1 MAANRAFAR
10 GLFLDRLGETS
21 ADMRLM
27 TAGRLRLVTFVMLS
41 CGLLSERQLS
51 AEEPLRMN
59 QLQVVGTHNSYHTR
73 EKPIASGRAA
83 AWNYTHPPLDV
94 QLDRGVRSF
103 ELDLHW
109 RNGEFQVFHVPLIDE
124 GTTCKTLAEALATVR
139 RWSDSHPNHVP
150 ISFLFE
156 LKSEGPGIDKR
167 IKKVDAAGLDQLDEV
182 LRAGFAEG
190 QIITPDVVRG
200 DAESLR
206 EAVTTRGWPTV
217 DEARGKVFFIL
228 HNDGDQRDLYSKDRP
243 SQRGRV
249 MFVRSDP
256 SREDAAT
263 FVMDGP
269 NDPNIPELATAGYY
283 IRTRADSD
291 IRLAGSGQPK
301 RRDAAFA
308 SGAHILSTDFP
319 RGQADKESGYV
330 VEFADGAPARINP
343 VNGPEAERGKPFAE

>member
-1 MAANRAFAR
+1 
-10 GLFLDRLGETS
+10 
-21 ADMRLM
+21 MRLT
-27 TAGRLRLVTFVMLS
+27 TAGGLRLVIFVMLC
-41 CGLLSERQLS
+41 CGLLSDRQLS

-94 QLDRGVRSF
+94 QLERGVRSF

-109 RNGEFQVFHVPLIDE
+109 RNGEFQVFHVPLLDE

-139 RWSDSHPNHVP
+139 RWSESHPNHVP

-182 LRAGFAEG
+182 LSAGFAEG

-200 DAESLR
+200 DADNLR
-206 EAVTTRGWPTV
+206 EAVTKRGWPTV

-228 HNDGDQRDLYSKDRP
+228 HNDGDQRELYSKDRP

-256 SREDAAT
+256 EREDAAT
-263 FVMDGP
+263 LVMDGP
-269 NDPNIPELATAGYY
+269 NNPRIPELVKAGYY
-283 IRTRADSD
+283 IRTRADAD
-291 IRLAGSGQPK
+291 IRIAGSGQPA

-330 VEFADGAPARINP
+330 VEFENGAAARVNR
-343 VNGPEAERGKPFAE
+343 VNGPEPERGKPFTE

>member
-1 MAANRAFAR
+1 MRPTPAGALRLSTFALLFC
-10 GLFLDRLGETS
+10 GLFSEQQ
-21 ADMRLM
+21 
-27 TAGRLRLVTFVMLS
+27 
-41 CGLLSERQLS
+41 LL

-73 EKPIASGRAA
+73 EKPITSGRAA
-83 AWNYTHPPLDV
+83 AWNYTYPPLDV

-139 RWSDSHPNHVP
+139 RWSESHPNHVP

-200 DAESLR
+200 DAETLR
-206 EAVTTRGWPTV
+206 EAVTTRGWPTI
-217 DEARGKVFFIL
+217 DKARGKVFFIL
-228 HNDGDQRDLYSKDRP
+228 HNSGDQRELYCQDHP
-243 SQRGRV
+243 SLRGRV

-256 SREDAAT
+256 EREDAAT

-269 NDPNIPELATAGYY
+269 NDPQIPELVKAGYY
-283 IRTRADSD
+283 IRTRADAD

-319 RGQADKESGYV
+319 RGQGDKETGYV
-330 VEFADGAPARINP
+330 VEFEDGAAARVNP
-343 VNGPEAERGKPFAE
+343 VNGPAAERGKPFKD

>member
-1 MAANRAFAR
+1 
-10 GLFLDRLGETS
+10 
-21 ADMRLM
+21 
-27 TAGRLRLVTFVMLS
+27 
-41 CGLLSERQLS
+41 
-51 AEEPLRMN
+51 MN
-59 QLQVVGTHNSYHTR
+59 QLQVIGTHNSYHTR

-83 AWNYTHPPLDV
+83 AWNYTHPPLNV
-94 QLDRGVRSF
+94 QLDNGVRSF

-139 RWSDSHPNHVP
+139 RWSESHPNHVP

-156 LKSEGPGIDKR
+156 LKTEGPGIDKR

-190 QIITPDVVRG
+190 RIITPDVVRG
-200 DAESLR
+200 EAESLR
-206 EAVTTRGWPTV
+206 EAVTKRGWPTV
-217 DEARGKVFFIL
+217 VESRGKVFFIL
-228 HNDGDQRDLYSKDRP
+228 HNDGDQRELYSKDRP

-256 SREDAAT
+256 TREDAAT
-263 FVMDGP
+263 LVMDGP
-269 NDPNIPELATAGYY
+269 NDPQIPELVRAGYF

-291 IRLAGSGQPK
+291 IRIEGSGQPQ
-301 RRDAAFA
+301 RRDAALA

-319 RGQADKESGYV
+319 RGEADKETGYV
-330 VEFADGAPARINP
+330 VEFENAAPARINP
-343 VNGPEAERGKPFAE
+343 VNGPENERGKPYVE

>member
-1 MAANRAFAR
+1 
-10 GLFLDRLGETS
+10 
-21 ADMRLM
+21 
-27 TAGRLRLVTFVMLS
+27 
-41 CGLLSERQLS
+41 
-51 AEEPLRMN
+51 MN

-73 EKPIASGRAA
+73 EKPIAGGRAA

-94 QLDRGVRSF
+94 QLERGVRSF

-109 RNGEFQVFHVPLIDE
+109 RNGEFQVFHVPLLDE

-139 RWSDSHPNHVP
+139 RWSEANPRHVP

-156 LKSEGPGIDKR
+156 LKSEGPGLDKR
-167 IKKVDAAGLDQLDEV
+167 IKKVDAAGLDQLDEL

-200 DAESLR
+200 ESASLR

-217 DEARGKVFFIL
+217 DDARGKVFFIL
-228 HNDGDQRDLYSKDRP
+228 HNDGDQRELYSKDRP

-263 FVMDGP
+263 LVMDGP
-269 NDPNIPELATAGYY
+269 TDPRIPELAKAGYY

-291 IRLAGSGQPK
+291 IRIQGSGQPA
-301 RRDAAFA
+301 RRDAALA

-319 RGQADKESGYV
+319 RGQADKETGYV
-330 VEFADGAPARINP
+330 VEFEADAAARINS
-343 VNGPEAERGKPFAE
+343 VNGPEALRGKPFTE